1 MAFKLNITKA
11 HPWPSVLGRDLD
23 ADGAFR
29 YATML
34 ASMRAITPLCF
45 EGEDYFGACLSGGGT
60 TPPDF
65 TSVDPRGKIDA
76 YRVMGS
82 LFEMDG
88 GVSYG
93 YPAWGGM
100 TYYSNVE
107 RGKTVFTDVLER
119 EEVDAEHEYTTERG
133 AKCGEVNSCFASK
146 FPYRYW
152 WQAFNRAVYNLMGH
166 APFLNTTL
174 YPDGYGDEFTSAESY
189 SVRVYP
195 YVLGETPTGV
205 RVATFENLLTGWVSS
220 DEVESYGMFVQPGS
234 PWLLT
239 ASDIDFSGVFNSEH
253 IPRKDD
259 PIYATLRDVWRSYA
273 AGAGFRSN
281 SFPDATTELPEGFEL
296 PRFKD
301 GIVRYWLGDST
312 PKFNEE
318 FNRLAQLDADFTG
331 DVSVWR
337 DEFPYH
343 GFAALSAFLKYLD
356 KVNVGYALTSPYF
369 DKYGGMTYR
378 KVTKALD
385 YSSDDIKIT
394 LPTSESE
401 TVELDATNTLYDS
414 IEEKKETEEGEDTEE
429 IYAKIL
435 DQVPLTVPTGWIE
448 YYMRFSLPPLKRV
461 SDTELSVDLANDT
474 SYPHFLTNYAQFARM
489 GNISG
494 FVSWV
499 NDRIFYDSSHE
510 GFVRFSASSKATVT
524 TPVGFLH
531 PGSLANPDT
540 TDFTNDVFDAAGGN
554 SPFVPRPD
562 QGLISKYLF
571 LKTSKSSK
579 ICDADKHGLLSRLKQ
594 EAELPSSGELDP
606 QLLGSGKITASIS
619 LRERPDVVPEFV
631 LIMTHAGYTL
641 RAHNFNTLG
650 EATTVVALPFIYKIN
665 HRNGLEEREQV
676 FPKLNDDGTLSESQ
690 PSEISGFQVGLN
702 VDVTDENRGTYA
714 DRSTLSKLQSVRS
727 IQVIRYPER
736 VIYPK

>member
-45 EGEDYFGACLSGGGT
+45 EGEDYFGACLPGDET

-65 TSVDPRGKIDA
+65 TPADPRGKIDA

-93 YPAWGGM
+93 TRPWTGM
-100 TYYSNVE
+100 TWYSNVE
-107 RGKTVFTDVLER
+107 CGKTVFTDVLER
-119 EEVDAEHEYTTERG
+119 DEIYGEHDYTTERG

-174 YPDGYGDEFTSAESY
+174 YPNGYGDEFTSTESH
-189 SVRVYP
+189 SIRVYP
-195 YVLGETPTGV
+195 YVLSETPTGV
-205 RVATFENLLTGWVSS
+205 RAATFENLLTGWVPL
-220 DEVESYGMFVQPGS
+220 DEMDSYGMFVQPGS

-253 IPRKDD
+253 IPRRDD
-259 PIYATLRDVWRSYA
+259 PIYVTLRDVWRNYA
-273 AGAGFRSN
+273 ASAGFRSD

-301 GIVRYWLGDST
+301 GIGRYWLADST

-385 YSSDDIKIT
+385 YYSDDIKIT

-401 TVELDATNTLYDS
+401 TVELDAANMLYAN

-429 IYAKIL
+429 IYAKII
-435 DQVPLTVPTGWIE
+435 DQAPLAIATGWIE
-448 YYMRFSLPPLKRV
+448 YYMRFSLPPLERV
-461 SDTELSVDLANDT
+461 SDTQLRVDLANDL
-474 SYPHFLTNYAQFARM
+474 SQPYFLTKYAQLARM
-489 GNISG
+489 GNIPG
-494 FVSWV
+494 FVSWA
-499 NDRIFYDSSHE
+499 NERIFYDSSHE
-510 GFVRFSASSKATVT
+510 GFVRFSASSRATVT
-524 TPVGFLH
+524 TPTGFLP
-531 PGSLANPDT
+531 PGSLANPDAI
-540 TDFTNDVFDAAGGN
+540 DFTHNVHDAAGGN
-554 SPFVPRPD
+554 SPFIPRAG

-571 LKTSKSSK
+571 LRTSKSSK
-579 ICDADKHGLLSRLKQ
+579 ICDADKHGLLSQLKR

-606 QLLGSGKITASIS
+606 QLLGDGKITASVS
-619 LRERPDVVPEFV
+619 LRDRPDVVPEFI
-631 LIMTHAGYTL
+631 LITTHSRYTL
-641 RAHNFNTLG
+641 RVLNFNALG
-650 EATTVVALPFIYKIN
+650 ESATTVALPFIYKIK

-676 FPKLNDDGTLSESQ
+676 FPKLNDDGTLSEDQ
-690 PSEISGFQVGLN
+690 PSEISGFQSGLR
-702 VDVTDENRGTYA
+702 VDITDENRGTYA
-714 DRSTLSKLQSVRS
+714 DRSTSSKLQSVRS